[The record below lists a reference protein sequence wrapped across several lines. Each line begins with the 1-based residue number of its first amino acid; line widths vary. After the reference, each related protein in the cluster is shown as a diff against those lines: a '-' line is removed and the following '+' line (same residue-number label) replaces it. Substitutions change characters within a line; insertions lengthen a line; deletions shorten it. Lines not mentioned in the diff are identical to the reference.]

1 MIYKYLDG
9 NFIRRMKKINFNS
22 KACINISTESYS
34 GKESSPKGLGYSAV
48 TYPIGQ
54 EMIGV
59 DKQIWSVQ
67 MKNGKKVWFRKS
79 GMPILTHEE
88 PIITNSNEESVIV
101 PQQQTTVEIKTE
113 EIPQQVIEEVI
124 EKKTV
129 KTDYSIF
136 YTYYSNKLKSENME
150 KGIKKEP
157 KDIRDETI
165 EEWNKLKKNKKELQ
179 ELLNIIKNKR

>member
-1 MIYKYLDG
+1 
-9 NFIRRMKKINFNS
+9 MKKINFNS

-34 GKESSPKGLGYSAV
+34 GKENSPKGLGYSAV
-48 TYPIGQ
+48 TYPIGH

-59 DKQIWSVQ
+59 DKQVWSVQ
-67 MKNGKKVWFRKS
+67 MKNCKKVWFRKS
-79 GMPILTHEE
+79 GMPVLTHEE
-88 PIITNSNEESVIV
+88 PIITNANDEPIIQQQQ
-101 PQQQTTVEIKTE
+101 QQQTPIEIKTDNQE
-113 EIPQQVIEEVI
+113 QVIEEVV

-136 YTYYSNKLKSENME
+136 YSYYSNKLKTENIE

>member
-1 MIYKYLDG
+1 
-9 NFIRRMKKINFNS
+9 MKKINFNS

-34 GKESSPKGLGYSAV
+34 GKENSPKGLGYSAI
-48 TYPIGQ
+48 TYAIGH

-79 GMPILTHEE
+79 GMPVLTHEE
-88 PIITNSNEESVIV
+88 PLITNPNEDPVIIT
-101 PQQQTTVEIKTE
+101 PLPVEIKTD
-113 EIPQQVIEEVI
+113 EIQEQPIEEVV
-124 EKKTV
+124 EKKIV

-136 YTYYSNKLKSENME
+136 YTYYSNKLKNENME

>member
-1 MIYKYLDG
+1 
-9 NFIRRMKKINFNS
+9 MKKINFNS
-22 KACINISTESYS
+22 KTCINISTESYS
-34 GKESSPKGLGYSAV
+34 GKESSPKGLGYSAI
-48 TYPIGQ
+48 TYPIGH

-79 GMPILTHEE
+79 GMPVLTHEE
-88 PIITNSNEESVIV
+88 PLITNSNEEPVILP
-101 PQQQTTVEIKTE
+101 PQTSVEIKTD
-113 EIPQQVIEEVI
+113 EIQQEVKEVVV

-136 YTYYSNKLKSENME
+136 YSYYSNKLKNENME

>member
-1 MIYKYLDG
+1 
-9 NFIRRMKKINFNS
+9 MKKINFNS

-48 TYPIGQ
+48 TYPIGH

-59 DKQIWSVQ
+59 DKQVWSVQ
-67 MKNGKKVWFRKS
+67 MKNCKKVWFRKS
-79 GMPILTHEE
+79 GMPVLTHEE
-88 PIITNSNEESVIV
+88 PIITNANDEPIIQQQ
-101 PQQQTTVEIKTE
+101 QQQTPIEIKTDNQE
-113 EIPQQVIEEVI
+113 QVIEEVV

-136 YTYYSNKLKSENME
+136 YSYYSNKLKTENIE

>member
-1 MIYKYLDG
+1 
-9 NFIRRMKKINFNS
+9 MKKINFNS

-59 DKQIWSVQ
+59 DKQVWSVQ

-79 GMPILTHEE
+79 GMPVLTHEE
-88 PIITNSNEESVIV
+88 PIITNSNEEPDI
-101 PQQQTTVEIKTE
+101 PQQQTPIEIKTDIQE
-113 EIPQQVIEEVI
+113 QVIEEVI

-136 YTYYSNKLKSENME
+136 YSYYSNKLKTENIE